1 MGEDAGRYPIAGVF
15 QFRRPE
21 QGVKIEDVL
30 ADEVVELGRRA
41 LAPEGVEVEAL
52 FLAQV
57 LEGAHVADRRI
68 EPDVKEFPR
77 RTRDLEAEVRRIARD
92 VPVGELVLAGFAQPF
107 LQLVDRLGLVL
118 ANGARGAAQKLL
130 AARVGELEEVV
141 VRGAK
146 LRLGAGHGRIRVLQL
161 GRRVGRAAGFT
172 GVAVLVL
179 GPALGAL
186 ALDEAVGQE
195 HGLDRVV
202 ELLDRAHFNQA
213 GGLELAV
220 DVLGIMPRLVGMRR
234 VVVVEGHMEAG
245 KIPRMLGMDAGD
257 QLFGRDALLLGAQHD
272 RRAVGVVG
280 ADIPALVA
288 AHLLEAGPDVGLD
301 VLDQVAEV
309 DRAVGIGQGAGD
321 EDLAGHGAGF
331 PGAGDGCVTRRN

>member
-1 MGEDAGRYPIAGVF
+1 
-15 QFRRPE
+15 
-21 QGVKIEDVL
+21 
-30 ADEVVELGRRA
+30 
-41 LAPEGVEVEAL
+41 
-52 FLAQV
+52 
-57 LEGAHVADRRI
+57 
-68 EPDVKEFPR
+68 
-77 RTRDLEAEVRRIARD
+77 
-92 VPVGELVLAGFAQPF
+92 
-107 LQLVDRLGLVL
+107 
-118 ANGARGAAQKLL
+118 
-130 AARVGELEEVV
+130 
-141 VRGAK
+141 
-146 LRLGAGHGRIRVLQL
+146 
-161 GRRVGRAAGFT
+161 
-172 GVAVLVL
+172 
-179 GPALGAL
+179 
-186 ALDEAVGQE
+186 
-195 HGLDRVV
+195 
-202 ELLDRAHFNQA
+202 
-213 GGLELAV
+213 
-220 DVLGIMPRLVGMRR
+220 MRR